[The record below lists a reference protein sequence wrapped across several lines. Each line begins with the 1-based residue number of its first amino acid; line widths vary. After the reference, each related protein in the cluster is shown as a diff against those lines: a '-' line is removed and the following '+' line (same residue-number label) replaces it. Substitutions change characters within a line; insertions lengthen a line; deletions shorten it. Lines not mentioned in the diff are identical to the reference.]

1 MPEVEKIKES
11 GKVEEVDDQESIL
24 FKDVISSL
32 IIRLPMIDGAII
44 KSVLEKYWRKSGN
57 RFEMDS
63 DGNPKVIKTINDIPS
78 IMMNELESAI

>member
-44 KSVLEKYWRKSGN
+44 KSVLEKYWRRYGS

-63 DGNPKVIKTINDIPS
+63 DGKPKVIKTINDISSS
-78 IMMNELESAI
+78 IIDELASVI